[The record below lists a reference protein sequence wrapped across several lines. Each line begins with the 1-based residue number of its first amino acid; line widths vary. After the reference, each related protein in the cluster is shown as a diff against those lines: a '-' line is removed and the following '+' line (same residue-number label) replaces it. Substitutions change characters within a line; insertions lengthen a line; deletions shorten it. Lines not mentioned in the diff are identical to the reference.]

1 MLEVFYDDDKT
12 RVNNQYLKPS
22 GPPSTIKYPFQS
34 GKMYT
39 LIMHDP
45 DAPVGNVI
53 HWVVV
58 NMTSTSMGEEV
69 KKYRGP
75 APPPGSGIHRYIFLL
90 YEQEEEEETGREI
103 EIPNVVP
110 MEELLELLKL
120 QGSRL
125 LSTKQFTSSSRSEGG
140 KSRRRKKSRK
150 KKNGSLRKKKN
161 GSSTLYPNPN
171 RKRKYSVNPNL

>member
-1 MLEVFYDDDKT
+1 
-12 RVNNQYLKPS
+12 
-22 GPPSTIKYPFQS
+22 
-34 GKMYT
+34 
-39 LIMHDP
+39 
-45 DAPVGNVI
+45 
-53 HWVVV
+53 
-58 NMTSTSMGEEV
+58 
-69 KKYRGP
+69 
-75 APPPGSGIHRYIFLL
+75 L

-150 KKNGSLRKKKN
+150 KKNGSLRKKR
-161 GSSTLYPNPN
+161 STLYPNPN
-171 RKRKYSVNPNL
+171 RKKV